1 LTGSNKSIEPESN
14 VTPIAILLAQT
25 GNKKEPQAPLIAL
38 LDSGTTSCIAIGNRI
53 PFVRATKSRSTD
65 WSTKAGNFKT
75 SGKGTL
81 TFIMPEFATKPK
93 FEFEVHLDQ
102 RDDTSMAKYDVIL
115 GTNFMRAF
123 GINLKFDDRV
133 IEHEG
138 ATIPM
143 RNRDSLNANVPHLVA
158 NAMEETYE
166 TEATKEMVSRMTR
179 IAESKYEPADLNKV
193 VRSCTNLSNADQ
205 SALYEVLK
213 GFESMFDGKLGEWR
227 MEPISIKLKKDARP
241 VHARAYTIPK
251 IYETTVK
258 NEIEQFVERGILR
271 KVNRSEWASPTFIV
285 PKKLNVG
292 QDIPAAR
299 VVVDFRRVNE
309 MIVRYPYPVPKIQHL
324 LMTLEGFQY
333 ATSLDLIQG
342 YHQMPLDDNAK
353 KICTIVLPWGKYE
366 YTRLPMGIKLAGD
379 AFQQRMNDLLGHLP
393 YVRCYLDDILIVTKG
408 DWKDHLKAIT
418 TVLEVMEGAGLKVNA
433 EKSFFGRKELD
444 YLGYHISQDGIRPDV
459 KKVEAIKAIAPPKTR
474 RQLRSFIGMINFYR
488 DVWKK
493 RSHLLAP
500 MTKLMSTKIP
510 FKWTDEEQKA
520 FDEIKNHISA
530 ESLLTYPNFD
540 IPFDVYTDASDR
552 QLGAVI
558 LQEGKP
564 IAHFSR
570 TLNPAQRN
578 YTVTD
583 KETLSIVELLK
594 EYRNIL
600 YGHKI
605 RVYTDHKNITQPNI
619 ASQRIMRWRT
629 IMEEFAIELIYVKGS
644 HNEAADALSRLPRI
658 TAAEETTEE
667 SAAFE
672 LEESFNID
680 ALPIDAF
687 PIRYDIIHKTQQQDK
702 RLADRVNKPDDLIT
716 RPFVGGGTVSNL
728 ICDQEG
734 KIIIPE
740 KLQERVLVWYH
751 SRLVHLGRDRLYES
765 IHQHFDWPNKGELR
779 RAVRAFVRSC
789 DVCQTTKR
797 APKKYGHL
805 PEKKMETTPW
815 ETIHIDLYGP
825 KKIKRKEGP
834 PIEFK
839 VVTMIDPV
847 TGWFEMCSF
856 DDKQPETI
864 LNILEYQWLARYPRP
879 SKIIADRGGEFIGH
893 VFRQTLNDDYG
904 IDLKL
909 ITTANPQ
916 ANAVVERIHQVI
928 GNMLRTM
935 SLEDMY
941 LLPPPYDPFAG
952 VIAAIGY
959 ALRSSWHTTMQAT
972 PGQLVFGRDMAL
984 NIKHIADWNYM
995 QQRRQRTAAINN
1007 RKENSRRIPHQ
1018 YKIGDEVLKIKAN
1031 HTGGRMT
1038 ATLESAVEGP
1048 YKITKVRDNGTVT
1061 IRRTVRGGARF
1072 ETLNIRRVR
1081 PFIRPG
1087 QEE

>member
-1 LTGSNKSIEPESN
+1 MIGVRHLLRGTQKIPEST

-25 GNKKEPQAPLIAL
+25 GDKAKPQTPLVAL
-38 LDSGTTSCIAIGNRI
+38 LDSGTTSCIALSNRV
-53 PFVRATKSRSTD
+53 PFVNTTKAKSTQ
-65 WSTKAGNFKT
+65 WATKAGTFQT
-75 SGKGTL
+75 TGKGQL
-81 TFIMPEFATKPK
+81 TFIMAEFATKPK

-102 RDDTSMAKYDVIL
+102 RESSSMSRYDVIL
-115 GTNFMRAF
+115 GTNFMKAF
-123 GINLKFDDRV
+123 GINLRFDEKV

-143 RNRDSLNANVPHLVA
+143 RNRDSLNTNLPHLVA
-158 NAMEETYE
+158 NAMEETFE
-166 TEATKEMVSRMTR
+166 TEATKAMISRMTR
-179 IAESKYEPADLNKV
+179 IAESKYEPADLDKV
-193 VRSCTNLSNADQ
+193 VGSCTNLSTQDQ
-205 SALYEVLK
+205 SALYKVLK
-213 GFESMFDGKLGEWR
+213 DFEEMFDGQLGEWK

-241 VHARAYTIPK
+241 IHARAYTIPK
-251 IYETTVK
+251 IYENTVK
-258 NEIEQFVERGILR
+258 TEIEQFLQRGILR

-292 QDIPAAR
+292 QDKPTAR
-299 VVVDFRRVNE
+299 VVVDFRKVNE

-324 LMTLEGFQY
+324 LMTLEGFTY

-342 YHQMPLDDNAK
+342 YHQIPLDDAAK

-393 YVRCYLDDILIVTKG
+393 YVRCYIDDILIVTKS
-408 DWKDHLKAIT
+408 DWKEHLKCIT
-418 TVLEVMEGAGLKVNA
+418 TVLELMGNAGLKVNA
-433 EKSFFGRKELD
+433 EKSFFGRRELD
-444 YLGYHISQDGIRPDV
+444 YLGYHISQEGIRPDV
-459 KKVEAIKAIAPPKTR
+459 KKVEAIKALAAPKTR
-474 RQLRSFIGMINFYR
+474 KQLRSFIGMVNFYR
-488 DVWKK
+488 DIWKQ

-500 MTKLMSTKIP
+500 MTKLMSPKLP
-510 FKWTDEEQKA
+510 FKWTDVEQKA
-520 FDEIKNHISA
+520 FEEIKEHISS

-558 LQEGKP
+558 LQKGKP

-570 TLNPAQRN
+570 TLNAAQRN

-619 ASQRIMRWRT
+619 SSQRIMRWRT
-629 IMEEFAIELIYVKGS
+629 IMEEYGIELIYLKGT
-644 HNEAADALSRLPRI
+644 HNVAADALSRLPRKNSD
-658 TAAEETTEE
+658 EE
-667 SAAFE
+667 SNAIE
-672 LEESFNID
+672 LEEFLNID

-687 PIRYDIIHKTQQQDK
+687 PLRYDVIHKVQQKDK
-702 RLADRVNKPDDLIT
+702 TLVRRIDESNDLT
-716 RPFVGGGTVSNL
+716 LRPFVGGGTVSNL
-728 ICDQEG
+728 ICDKEG
-734 KIIIPE
+734 KIIVPQP
-740 KLQERVLVWYH
+740 LQNRVLTWYH
-751 SRLVHLGRDRLYES
+751 SRLVHPGRDRLFES
-765 IHQHFDWPNKGELR
+765 IFQHFDWPKKGQLR
-779 RAVRAFVRSC
+779 NAVGAFVKGC
-789 DVCQTTKR
+789 DVCQTAKR
-797 APKKYGHL
+797 QLKKYGHL
-805 PEKKMETTPW
+805 PEKQVEQNPW

-825 KKIKRKEGP
+825 KKIKRKNGP

-879 SKIIADRGGEFIGH
+879 NKIIADRGGEFIGH
-893 VFRQTLNDDYG
+893 VFRQTLHDDYG
-904 IDLKL
+904 IELRL

-952 VIAAIGY
+952 VISAIGY
-959 ALRSSWHTTMQAT
+959 AIRSTWHTTTRAT

-984 NIKHIADWNYM
+984 NVKHIANWNYI
-995 QQRRQRTAAINN
+995 QQRRQKIAATNN
-1007 RKENSRRIPHQ
+1007 QRENSRRVPHK
-1018 YKIGDEVLKIKAN
+1018 YEIGDEVLKVKAN
-1031 HTGGRMT
+1031 HAGGGLK
-1038 ATLESAVEGP
+1038 ATLEKAVEGP
-1048 YKITKVRDNGTVT
+1048 YRITRVRDNGTVT
-1061 IRRTVRGGARF
+1061 IRRTVRGGAKY

-1081 PFIRPG
+1081 PFNRTG
-1087 QEE
+1087 A